1 MVTKTELCSYTD
13 NKIYPG
19 RGRRHVAKDGRTYYF
34 ISTKARSLFHQKIKP
49 VKLTWTQAWRRHNKK
64 IRVDELQKKRSRKTT
79 RVQKAVV
86 GMSLDEIKR
95 RKAETRDD
103 RDKKHDAAIKEVKDR
118 KLKQIQAKKQ
128 EKAKV
133 AKVAAPSKAAAKQ
146 QNAPKKAPAATAA
159 RGKKWSVRDN
169 IVRSWIRSSLLT
181 AQISS
186 AIIRLIGLNWH
197 RLRTGSHFLFEL
209 HISVGLLQL
218 DVSLV
223 IENLLLQ
230 LFEI

>member
-103 RDKKHDAAIKEVKDR
+103 RDKKHEAAIKEVKDR

-159 RGKKWSVRDN
+159 RGKK
-169 IVRSWIRSSLLT
+169 
-181 AQISS
+181 
-186 AIIRLIGLNWH
+186 
-197 RLRTGSHFLFEL
+197 
-209 HISVGLLQL
+209 
-218 DVSLV
+218 
-223 IENLLLQ
+223 
-230 LFEI
+230 